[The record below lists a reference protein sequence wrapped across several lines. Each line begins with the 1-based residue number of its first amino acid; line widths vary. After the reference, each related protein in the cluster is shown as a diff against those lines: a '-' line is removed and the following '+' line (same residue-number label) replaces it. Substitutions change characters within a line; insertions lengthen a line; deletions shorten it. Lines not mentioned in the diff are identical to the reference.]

1 MQMEA
6 DMNQQGSAREESISR
21 RSFSWE
27 TWTALI
33 AFALAALI
41 RAGALKHL
49 PW

>member
-1 MQMEA
+1 MG
-6 DMNQQGSAREESISR
+6 QQGSTEQGMISR

-33 AFALAALI
+33 AFTLAALI
-41 RAGALKHL
+41 RAGVLKHI